1 MIFEKFL
8 SLLPPELDG
17 ALVMSEENRRYFTS
31 FPSSDGALLI
41 SRNGTVFL
49 TDSRYV
55 ETAQKKITVCPVRL
69 SKNLSTELPQLM
81 SEFKINNLA
90 VETTRLTV
98 AQFEDFTKWMPDT
111 GICTENYADRAI
123 DALRMVK
130 SDEEVAL
137 VCEAQAIA
145 ERAFDH
151 ILGFIKP
158 GVTERDIQLELDYY
172 MLRNG
177 AEALSF
183 ETIAVSGVNSS
194 MPHGVPSDKKVES
207 GEFITMDYG
216 AVVGGYHSDM
226 TRTVAV
232 GSVSA
237 EQKKIYNTVLE
248 AQLASME
255 KMAPGVSCFDADKA
269 ARDVITEAGY
279 GEFFGHGTGH
289 GVGVEIHEQP
299 RVSPHAKK
307 DELLAP
313 GHLPARPL
321 RSQDRGYGAHH
332 RDGQPRTHPLSQGAY
347 HTLKILPRMYL
358 AYGDFF
364 AKNFCAQS
372 LYFFVDL
379 FYFFC

>member
-55 ETAQKKITVCPVRL
+55 EAAQKKITVCPVRL

-279 GEFFGHGTGH
+279 
-289 GVGVEIHEQP
+289 EQP

-313 GHLPARPL
+313 GHLVTAEPGIYLPGLFGVRIEDMVL
-321 RSQDRGYGAHH
+321 ITETGSRGL
-332 RDGQPRTHPLSQGAY
+332 THSPKELI
-347 HTLKILPRMYL
+347 IL
-358 AYGDFF
+358 
-364 AKNFCAQS
+364 
-372 LYFFVDL
+372 
-379 FYFFC
+379 

>member
-1 MIFEKFL
+1 MIFDKFL
-8 SLLPPELDG
+8 SLLPSELDG
-17 ALVMSEENRRYFTS
+17 ALIMSEENRRYFTS
-31 FPSSDGALLI
+31 FPSSDGVLLI

-55 ETAQKKITVCPVRL
+55 EAAQKKITVCPVRL
-69 SKNLSTELPQLM
+69 TKDLSTELPQLM

-98 AQFEDFTKWMPDT
+98 AQFEEFTKWMPDT

-130 SDEEVAL
+130 SDGEVKL
-137 VCEAQAIA
+137 VCEAQVIA

-151 ILGFIKP
+151 ILEFIKP
-158 GVTERDIQLELDYY
+158 GVTEREIQLELDYY

-194 MPHGVPSDKKVES
+194 MPHGVPSDKKIEN
-207 GEFITMDYG
+207 GDFITMDYG

-232 GSVSA
+232 GSVSE

-248 AQLASME
+248 AQLAAME
-255 KMAPGVSCFDADKA
+255 KMAPGVSCADADKA
-269 ARDVITEAGY
+269 ARDVITDAGY
-279 GEFFGHGTGH
+279 GEFFGHGTGPPD
-289 GVGVEIHEQP
+289 ILSP
-299 RVSPHAKK
+299 RSPAYICP
-307 DELLAP
+307 DFSE
-313 GHLPARPL
+313 
-321 RSQDRGYGAHH
+321 SES
-332 RDGQPRTHPLSQGAY
+332 RTWCSSRKTAAADSP
-347 HTLKILPRMYL
+347 TRRKILSYSKISPRMQDIRGFLFLYANSVCL
-358 AYGDFF
+358 ILGSPAGVFRF
-364 AKNFCAQS
+364 AQGNK
-372 LYFFVDL
+372 
-379 FYFFC
+379 

>member
-55 ETAQKKITVCPVRL
+55 EAAQKKITVCPVRL
-69 SKNLSTELPQLM
+69 SKDLSTELPQLM

-158 GVTERDIQLELDYY
+158 GVTEHDIQLELDYY

-194 MPHGVPSDKKVES
+194 MPHGVPR
-207 GEFITMDYG
+207 
-216 AVVGGYHSDM
+216 
-226 TRTVAV
+226 TRK
-232 GSVSA
+232 S
-237 EQKKIYNTVLE
+237 
-248 AQLASME
+248 
-255 KMAPGVSCFDADKA
+255 KA
-269 ARDVITEAGY
+269 A
-279 GEFFGHGTGH
+279 
-289 GVGVEIHEQP
+289 
-299 RVSPHAKK
+299 SS
-307 DELLAP
+307 
-313 GHLPARPL
+313 LPWTTAR
-321 RSQDRGYGAHH
+321 SSAA
-332 RDGQPRTHPLSQGAY
+332 TTA
-347 HTLKILPRMYL
+347 T
-358 AYGDFF
+358 
-364 AKNFCAQS
+364 
-372 LYFFVDL
+372 
-379 FYFFC
+379 